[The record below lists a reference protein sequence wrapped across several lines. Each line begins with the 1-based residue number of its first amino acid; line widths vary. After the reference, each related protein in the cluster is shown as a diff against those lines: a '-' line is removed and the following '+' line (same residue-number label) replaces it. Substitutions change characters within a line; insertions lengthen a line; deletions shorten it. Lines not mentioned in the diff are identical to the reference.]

1 MDFEPGGEIKL
12 TLDDI
17 RELCTESSFERGMDY
32 YKTGRVINIEQSGK
46 RIIATVQ
53 GTDDYTVTI
62 YKDNNRISA
71 TCTCPYDFG
80 GYCKHIVATLIALFL
95 DNKVKIVNKTEKEKE
110 KEDKSKAILNNLSFD
125 ELKGFLNT
133 EFDKNPALKEN
144 FIIYF
149 SGKGSKARNLRDY
162 KKEIER
168 SYSEISDRH
177 GFVRYGMN
185 VDFNKYHDL
194 AERFDRAGNTHEA
207 VTIFQAL
214 SEVIAENMENVD
226 DSDGYYG
233 GEFVCAIE
241 NMTYYINNL
250 ELKHEEKK
258 KYIEYFFKKYI
269 ENEPDYF
276 QGDYDFALREICD
289 LDGDLQ
295 YWEKLLQPYFPE
307 KIPDSSQWSK
317 YYQTNDLVSMKLYIL
332 DSLNDKEGYYQ
343 LIQKFY
349 KKDHDFCLYY
359 ACRLEKDGQ
368 HKKAIEIAEEG
379 LTLFG
384 THLTKEIR
392 KFLNQ
397 HYKTDSPEKYK
408 QNLVSLFIE
417 NQDWNDYKSL
427 KEICSEKE
435 WQERIFPLLINSLSE
450 DYIRRGIITD
460 LYLKENMFE
469 QALQRVISQKN
480 IYSLSLYHRYL
491 AEKYPEKYFHAYL
504 ELIVPFADSKMGRTH
519 YRRIVTY
526 LKQMKKI
533 KGFEAELDK
542 LINLLKTKYANRPA
556 FLDEMKYF

>member
-1 MDFEPGGEIKL
+1 
-12 TLDDI
+12 
-17 RELCTESSFERGMDY
+17 
-32 YKTGRVINIEQSGK
+32 
-46 RIIATVQ
+46 
-53 GTDDYTVTI
+53 
-62 YKDNNRISA
+62 
-71 TCTCPYDFG
+71 
-80 GYCKHIVATLIALFL
+80 
-95 DNKVKIVNKTEKEKE
+95 
-110 KEDKSKAILNNLSFD
+110 
-125 ELKGFLNT
+125 
-133 EFDKNPALKEN
+133 
-144 FIIYF
+144 
-149 SGKGSKARNLRDY
+149 
-162 KKEIER
+162 
-168 SYSEISDRH
+168 
-177 GFVRYGMN
+177 MN
-185 VDFNKYHDL
+185 VDFNEYHDL

-276 QGDYDFALREICD
+276 QGEYDFALREICD

-392 KFLNQ
+392 NFLDQ

-417 NQDWNDYKSL
+417 NQDWNDYYNL
-427 KEICSEKE
+427 KKVCSEKE
-435 WQERIFPLLINSLSE
+435 WQEIIFPLLINGLSE
-450 DYIRRGIITD
+450 GHTRGGIVTD

-469 QALQRVISQKN
+469 QALQRVLSQKS
-480 IYSLSLYHRYL
+480 IYSLSFYHRYL
-491 AEKYPEKYFHAYL
+491 AEKYPEKYFYAYL
-504 ELIVPFADSKMGRTH
+504 ELIIPFADSTMGRTH

-526 LKQMKKI
+526 LKKMKKI
-533 KGFEAELDK
+533 KGFEVEFDK
-542 LINLLKTKYANRPA
+542 LICSLKTKYSKRPA
-556 FLDEMKYF
+556 FLDEMKCF